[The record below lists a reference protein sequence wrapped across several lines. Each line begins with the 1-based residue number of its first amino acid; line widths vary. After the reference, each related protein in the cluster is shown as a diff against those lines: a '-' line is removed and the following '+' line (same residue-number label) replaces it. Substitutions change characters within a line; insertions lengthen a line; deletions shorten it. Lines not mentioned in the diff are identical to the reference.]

1 MTKKFISMKYTTK
14 EIRNM
19 IFKTLSELKAEGIIS
34 LTDSTRKL
42 TIQGQTKNH
51 QVYRIPVNCLY
62 YNNKNGRI
70 ISSINKFESE
80 GNVLSP
86 NNRET
91 YNKVLRQYIIDSNSN
106 ALEATKKNIKM
117 FGQRLPGVVLNDGR
131 IIDGN
136 RRYTCVS
143 LINEEDGSNIYFEA
157 VILDESQGLTD
168 ADIKRL
174 ELNLQHAEERPVD
187 YNPIDNLVEIYTLLV
202 EPTENGRPLFT
213 PKEYAHNTNKK
224 KSEVEKMIKKA
235 VLMVEFLEFIN
246 AEGKYYVARDLDLDG
261 PLQEVMAILNREDA
275 SDEAEYLRVKQ
286 TLFAALAIPYRGDT
300 TRYIRDIGKEILGA
314 DNREEFL
321 EEYEEIVDE
330 IYETFQEQENV
341 TKDVVREINAE
352 LEVKVDSEKIIK
364 EKIAQTQ
371 ITTIKGQPV
380 DYLKRAITAL
390 DSIDT
395 DQISRLDAATKQEF
409 MTLLEKV
416 NSTTK
421 LFGDKVGI

>member
-1 MTKKFISMKYTTK
+1 MTKKFISMKFITK
-14 EIRNM
+14 ETKIM
-19 IFKTLSELKAEGIIS
+19 TFKRLSELKAEGIIS

-51 QVYRIPVNCLY
+51 QVYRIPVNHLY

-70 ISSINKFESE
+70 ISSINRYESE
-80 GNVLSP
+80 GNTLSP
-86 NNRET
+86 NDRET
-91 YNKVLRQYIIDSNSN
+91 YNKVLRQYIIESNST

-143 LINEEDGSNIYFEA
+143 LINEEEGQNNYFEA

-187 YNPIDNLVEIYTLLV
+187 YDPIDNLVEIYTLLV
-202 EPTENGRPLFT
+202 QPTENGRPLFT
-213 PKEYAHNTNKK
+213 PEEYAHNTNKK

-235 VLMVEFLEFIN
+235 TLMVEFLEFIN
-246 AEGKYYVARDLDLDG
+246 AEGKYYVARDLNLDG
-261 PLQEVMAILNREDA
+261 PLQEVMAVLNREDA

-321 EEYEEIVDE
+321 EEYENIVDE
-330 IYETFQEQENV
+330 VYETFQEKETV

-352 LEVKVDSEKIIK
+352 LEVKKESENLIK

-371 ITTIKGQPV
+371 ITAIKGQPV

-395 DQISRLDAATKQEF
+395 DQVSRLDAATKQEF
-409 MTLLEKV
+409 ITLLEKI
-416 NSTTK
+416 NSTTE
-421 LFGDKVGI
+421 LFGDKLGI